1 MGLPYRFDPLFIE
14 DPLALGNNV
23 GRNCFR
29 IVQIQKA
36 WSDAHAALV
45 AAVDA
50 AAAEAADSGH
60 YGNSYNQQHNNI
72 NSSSGSG
79 SGMHTHSAQQ
89 QQQQHLHQ
97 HGSTASLDSHSNATT
112 AAATAVGSTAVQLQP
127 LQLLSALILPFPR
140 AVE

>member
-60 YGNSYNQQHNNI
+60 YGNN

-79 SGMHTHSAQQ
+79 GSGMHTHTAQQ
-89 QQQQHLHQ
+89 QQLQQLHQ
-97 HGSTASLDSHSNATT
+97 HGSSASLDSHSNAT
-112 AAATAVGSTAVQLQP
+112 AAAASAIGSTAVQFQP